1 MNTSAHNTSG
11 SGSLRTTAGTTRTTC
26 PVAAGDAPYDS
37 CPLSALEPYQKELE
51 FVIAQVWMTSEERI
65 ETVGDAVVIDAH
77 LEEEKGVVWR
87 VGDIRSGACLGC
99 ALRCYNGVEITLPAR
114 H

>member
-1 MNTSAHNTSG
+1 MNTSASNTSV
-11 SGSLRTTAGTTRTTC
+11 SGSLRITAGAATTTC
-26 PVAAGDAPYDS
+26 QGVAAGDAADRL
-37 CPLSALEPYQKELE
+37 CLRSALEPYQKELE

-65 ETVGDAVVIDAH
+65 ETVDGAIVIDAH
-77 LEEEKGVVWR
+77 LEEKGVVWR